1 MWQYWWAIVIHDKT
15 TNNNFTK
22 FSWEKGTNFPLCKFK
37 TKVLLEKWNRDC
49 DTTNVTSIYKLR
61 NNYLNDIIISASEDI
76 RQGVIHK
83 VRRLR
88 FRNFSS
94 SSPPV
99 FGHTILA
106 YPPLAPTPL
115 RPLYLHLSTRVRILF
130 FKADMTYIL
139 WMTIKRPH
147 IALQNKIYKA
157 IGKCPINTN
166 ESPGIE
172 TMIFTVRGDVNG

>member
-1 MWQYWWAIVIHDKT
+1 MLQYWWAIVIHDKT

-106 YPPLAPTPL
+106 YPPSPPPL
-115 RPLYLHLSTRVRILF
+115 SALSTCILVPAYEYYF
-130 FKADMTYIL
+130 LKQI
-139 WMTIKRPH
+139 WH
-147 IALQNKIYKA
+147 IFCEWQSNDH
-157 IGKCPINTN
+157 T
-166 ESPGIE
+166 
-172 TMIFTVRGDVNG
+172 

>member
-1 MWQYWWAIVIHDKT
+1 MLQYWWAIVIHDNT

-22 FSWEKGTNFPLCKFK
+22 FSWEKGTNFPLWKFK
-37 TKVLLEKWNRDC
+37 TKVLLEKCNRDC

-94 SSPPV
+94 SSTPPPSICIYD
-99 FGHTILA
+99 FSL
-106 YPPLAPTPL
+106 PPTPP

-139 WMTIKRPH
+139 WITINQTITHSVTK
-147 IALQNKIYKA
+147 
-157 IGKCPINTN
+157 
-166 ESPGIE
+166 
-172 TMIFTVRGDVNG
+172 